1 MASLAAV
8 AVLAGCGGR
17 SPEQAFREDSL
28 RPAQQQA
35 ELKRARV
42 AATLRVVRPGSRRDA
57 GALTEDVDAYA
68 ASVRRIAG
76 LVPPASAKAGLAGY
90 VRAQRRLV
98 AELRRLTAAL
108 RRDDRAAVQTLARR
122 VQDDVGAVQRADD
135 ALENVLTKNS

>member
-1 MASLAAV
+1 MAAV

-17 SPEQAFREDSL
+17 SPEEVFREDSL
-28 RPAQQQA
+28 RPAQRQA

-42 AATLRVVRPGSRRDA
+42 AATLRVVRPGSKRDA
-57 GALTEDVDAYA
+57 SALREDIDAYA
-68 ASVRRIAG
+68 ASVRRIGG
-76 LVPPASAKAGLAGY
+76 LVPPSSARAGLDGY

-108 RRDDRAAVQTLARR
+108 RSDDRPAVETLSQR

-135 ALENVLTKNS
+135 ALQSVLTGDS